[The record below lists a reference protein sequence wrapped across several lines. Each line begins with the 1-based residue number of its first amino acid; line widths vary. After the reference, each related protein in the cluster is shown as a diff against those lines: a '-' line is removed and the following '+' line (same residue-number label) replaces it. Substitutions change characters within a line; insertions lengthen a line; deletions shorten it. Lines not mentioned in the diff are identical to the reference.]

1 MAFLLPLLQ
10 ILPAVIG
17 VAQATG
23 IIKTST
29 GVAVSDIAADA
40 ATLAAGGATTPTA
53 VANITQLLTDVKTSG
68 AVTGSAMD
76 QAVKVAQVVADYT
89 SGQVAVLDSNFT
101 ALGVAGDV
109 FAIAKSS
116 TNEAAVAFRTA
127 VGL

>member
-29 GVAVSDIAADA
+29 GVEVATIASDA
-40 ATLAAGGATTPTA
+40 ATLAAGGAPTPTA
-53 VANITQLLTDVKTSG
+53 IAGITQLLTDVKTSG
-68 AVTGSAMD
+68 VVSGSAMD
-76 QAVKVAQVVADYT
+76 QALKVAQVVSDYT
-89 SGQVAVLDSNFT
+89 SGQVAVLDSNLNL
-101 ALGVAGDV
+101 LGVPGDV

-116 TNEAAVAFRTA
+116 TNEAAVAFRAA

>member
-23 IIKTST
+23 IVKTST
-29 GVAVSDIAADA
+29 GVAVTTIASDA
-40 ATLAAGGATTPTA
+40 AALAAGSATTPDA
-53 VANITQLLTDVKTSG
+53 VANITQLLTDLKAQGVVGGT
-68 AVTGSAMD
+68 AMD
-76 QAVKVAQVVADYT
+76 QALNIAAVVKDYT

-101 ALGVAGDV
+101 ALGVPGDV
-109 FAIAKSS
+109 FAIAKNS
-116 TNEAAVAFRTA
+116 TNEAAVAFRTS